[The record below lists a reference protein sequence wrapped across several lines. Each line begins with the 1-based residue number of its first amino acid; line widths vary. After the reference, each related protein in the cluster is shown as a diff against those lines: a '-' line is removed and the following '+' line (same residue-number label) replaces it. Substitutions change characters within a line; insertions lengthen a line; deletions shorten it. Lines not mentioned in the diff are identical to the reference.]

1 LPVPSPGLNDW
12 ANAGDATAIV
22 ITAAIMMNF
31 DLLIMAFLLITSEQG
46 VCRLRSLF
54 QEVCSLPIIV
64 NWRTIEGTINEK
76 EVIGGMVVLEY

>member
-1 LPVPSPGLNDW
+1 
-12 ANAGDATAIV
+12 
-22 ITAAIMMNF
+22 
-31 DLLIMAFLLITSEQG
+31 MAFLLTGGQG

-76 EVIGGMVVLEY
+76 DVIGGMVVLEY

>member
-1 LPVPSPGLNDW
+1 
-12 ANAGDATAIV
+12 
-22 ITAAIMMNF
+22 MMNF
-31 DLLIMAFLLITSEQG
+31 DKLIMAFLLITSKQA

-76 EVIGGMVVLEY
+76 EVIGGMVVLDIKSICAYVRAYAPVGE